1 MTNPRPS
8 PSITVLLFG
17 FCVAS
22 CGSETAA
29 TSPVAKDA
37 GSDVSDAPLVEAAAD
52 ALSDASWDGSLD
64 DAPEAGWDAE
74 ETDAAGDG
82 WLDVAMDAPTDA
94 LEDAPAGPPA
104 RPAGLTA
111 YEVGNP
117 ADTQVDPTG
126 PALVLMGGGA
136 DVDEAFAWWRSYL
149 QGGDVVVLRTSGADG
164 YNDYLFDE
172 IGGCDSVETLLVT
185 TKALADDPYVAF
197 KVSHAEG
204 IFLTGGD
211 QATYLEAWKGT
222 ALQDAV
228 HAAWARGAVVG
239 GTSAGCAVLGEFAF
253 AAYNDTVYSDE
264 ALADPY
270 NLYMTMERGFLSLHL
285 ADGVVTDTHFGE
297 RDRMGRLVAFLA
309 RIEQDGWGDPV
320 TGMGIDENTALVVA
334 PDGTGTVMGS
344 GHVYVVKSQGIP
356 QQCVAGEPLTYEG
369 LHYHKLSAGDVIHT
383 GTLQTT
389 APALPLGVDQGQLVP
404 SNPY

>member
-1 MTNPRPS
+1 MTNLGPPA
-8 PSITVLLFG
+8 SIIVLLTG
-17 FCVAS
+17 FLVAS
-22 CGSETAA
+22 CGSDPAGQAA
-29 TSPVAKDA
+29 PPVANDA
-37 GSDVSDAPLVEAAAD
+37 GTDVSDAPMTEAATDGSPDTATD
-52 ALSDASWDGSLD
+52 VGMDVAVASDADG
-64 DAPEAGWDAE
+64 DAP
-74 ETDAAGDG
+74 GDVPVDS
-82 WLDVAMDAPTDA
+82 LQ
-94 LEDAPAGPPA
+94 EDAPIGPPP
-104 RPAGLTA
+104 RPAGLTV

-117 ADTQVDPTG
+117 DDSAVEPSG
-126 PALVLMGGGA
+126 PALVLMGGGP
-136 DVDEAFAWWRSYL
+136 DVDEAFAWWKQYL
-149 QGGDVVVLRTSGADG
+149 QGGDVVVLRTSGGDG

-197 KVSHAEG
+197 KVAHAEG
-204 IFLTGGD
+204 IFLSGGD

-222 ALQDAV
+222 ALQDAL

-253 AAYNDTVYSDE
+253 AAYHDTVYSDE

-270 NLYMTMERGFLSLHL
+270 NSYMTMERGFLSLHL
-285 ADGVVTDTHFGE
+285 AGGMVTDTHFGE

-320 TGMGIDENTALVVA
+320 TGVGVDESTALVVA

-344 GHVYVVKSQGIP
+344 GHVYVVKSHGVP
-356 QQCVAGEPLTYEG
+356 QHCVAGEPLTYGG
-369 LHYHKLSAGDVIHT
+369 LSYHRLAAGDSIHT
-383 GTLQTT
+383 GTLQTS